1 MAPNPYFPKINRL
14 IFLLPF
20 LLYFVRIWSVQFFKF
35 CLLIFILIFACSTPQ
50 ATRKTPEDNLR
61 SRDQLRKDRTL
72 IESHEKI
79 IGYASYYAEKFH
91 GKKTASGEIFDMNS
105 LTAAHRTLP
114 FGTICKV
121 TNLENNKSVIVRIND
136 RGPFIESRILDL
148 SKGAARAI
156 DGLAA
161 GIIKV
166 KIEILENP

>member
-1 MAPNPYFPKINRL
+1 M
-14 IFLLPF
+14 
-20 LLYFVRIWSVQFFKF
+20 
-35 CLLIFILIFACSTPQ
+35 FILIFACSTSQ
-50 ATRKTPEDNLR
+50 TTRRTPEDNLR

-72 IESHEKI
+72 TESQGKI

-105 LTAAHRTLP
+105 FTAAHRTLP

-121 TNLENNKSVIVRIND
+121 TNLENNKSVVVRIND
-136 RGPFIESRILDL
+136 RGPFIEDRILDL

-166 KIEILENP
+166 KIEILGSP